1 MQGYLPGF
9 GPEPHKPGA
18 MHAAATVTLNE
29 LEALGLLEPRHELLK
44 ANILG
49 AALDIDNT
57 PKATIAKTQL
67 RAQIEELRRQLPE
80 PVAAID
86 DAWTALENELHRIG
100 IEVLHG

>member
-1 MQGYLPGF
+1 MQELLPGF
-9 GPEPHKPGA
+9 TPPALRPGP
-18 MHAAATVTLNE
+18 MHAAALVTLNE
-29 LEALGLLEPRHELLK
+29 LSALGLLEARHELLK

-86 DAWTALENELHRIG
+86 DAWTALETELARIG
-100 IEVLHG
+100 IEALP